1 MAGGRGSREHTRPHA
16 RSEAAVSTLPRSTST
31 GGRSGFRFEVARLT
45 PSGRSV
51 LVGLLILLAA
61 LAAYGVA
68 RSTSAFALQK
78 FEVHGASADIAADIR
93 RALASERGET
103 LLAVDLAD
111 LELRVEALPWVAD
124 ATLDRAFPNTL
135 SVTIVTEQPAAVL
148 RQGASSWLVGGSG
161 RVVAALEPKQRLALP
176 RIWLKRGVEVA
187 VGQPVGGIPEAAVRA
202 VAPLTH
208 APLPAR
214 VASVRASDTELTLVL
229 RSGFEVRLGD
239 GSERALKLEIAR
251 RILPALGTEGYL
263 DVSVP
268 KHPVAAGTLDSQ
280 VEVETTTSTQP

>member
-1 MAGGRGSREHTRPHA
+1 MAGGRGSREHTRPRA
-16 RSEAAVSTLPRSTST
+16 RAEATVATLPQE
-31 GGRSGFRFEVARLT
+31 RSGFRFEVARLT

-51 LVGLLILLAA
+51 LVGLLIVLAA
-61 LAAYGVA
+61 LGAYGVA
-68 RSTSAFALQK
+68 RSTSAFEIQT
-78 FEVHGASADIAADIR
+78 FEVRGAPADVAADIR

-124 ATLDRAFPNTL
+124 ASFDRAFPNTL
-135 SVTIVTEQPAAVL
+135 SVTIVPERPAAVL
-148 RQGASSWLVGGSG
+148 RQGASSWLVGTSG
-161 RVVAALEPKQRLALP
+161 RVLATLEPKQRLGLP

-187 VGQPVGGIPEAAVRA
+187 VGQPIGGIPEAAVRA

-214 VASVRASDTELTLVL
+214 VASVRASDSELTLVL

>member
-1 MAGGRGSREHTRPHA
+1 
-16 RSEAAVSTLPRSTST
+16 
-31 GGRSGFRFEVARLT
+31 VARLT
-45 PSGRSV
+45 PSGRSI

-61 LAAYGVA
+61 LAAYGAA
-68 RSTSAFALQK
+68 RSTSAFAIRS
-78 FEVHGASADIAADIR
+78 FEVHGASAEVAADIS

-103 LLAVDLAD
+103 LLAVDLAG
-111 LELRVEALPWVAD
+111 LELRIEALPWVAD
-124 ATLDRAFPNTL
+124 ATLDRVFPNTL
-135 SVTIVTEQPAAVL
+135 SVTVVPELPAAVI
-148 RQGASSWLVGGSG
+148 RQGASSWLVGASG
-161 RVVAALEPKQRLALP
+161 RVLATLEPKQRLDLP

-187 VGQPVGGIPEAAVRA
+187 VGQPIGGIPEAAVKA

-251 RILPALGTEGYL
+251 RILPALGAEGYL

-268 KHPVAAGTLDSQ
+268 KHPVAATTLDSQ
-280 VEVETTTSTQP
+280 LEAEGSTSTVP

>member
-1 MAGGRGSREHTRPHA
+1 VAGGRGSRERLRPRA
-16 RSEAAVSTLPRSTST
+16 RAEAAVSTLPET
-31 GGRSGFRFEVARLT
+31 RSGFRFEIARLT

-51 LVGLLILLAA
+51 LVGLLILVAA

-68 RSTSAFALQK
+68 RSSSAFAIRT
-78 FEVHGASADIAADIR
+78 FEVRGAPTEVAADIS

-124 ATLDRAFPNTL
+124 ATFDRAFPNTL

-148 RQGASSWLVGGSG
+148 RQGAFSWLVGTSG
-161 RVVAALEPKQRLALP
+161 RVLATLEPKQRLRLP

-187 VGQPVGGIPEAAVRA
+187 VGQPIGGIPEAAVRA

-268 KHPVAAGTLDSQ
+268 KHPVAAPTLDPQ
-280 VEVETTTSTQP
+280 VEVDSSTSTLP